1 MLILNELPI
10 WHGANGT
17 VRYHRGRFD
26 MGRMGLY
33 VTTMGDLTWG
43 EMELYATI
51 MGDLP
56 WGEMGLYATII
67 GDLIWGER
75 GKVKRGRHPKSASSE
90 HGNQKNALSICI
102 DLDK

>member
-1 MLILNELPI
+1 
-10 WHGANGT
+10 
-17 VRYHRGRFD
+17 

-51 MGDLP
+51 
-56 WGEMGLYATII
+56 I
-67 GDLIWGER
+67 GDLTWGER